1 MIFEKYRVVLG
12 RHGLKN
18 RVALMVLYAMCE
30 HGYSYWRAVAEV
42 AAFYGRDKE
51 TEHSSLCY
59 WVLAA
64 GIETPLPAL
73 FKKLVAEVEIYE
85 KEEADENG
93 IHA

>member
-1 MIFEKYRVVLG
+1 MFEKYRVVLA

-18 RVALMVLYAMCE
+18 RVALLILYAMRE
-30 HGYSYWRAVAEV
+30 HSISYWRAVAEV
-42 AAFYGRDKE
+42 AAFYGRDKA

-73 FKKLVAEVEIYE
+73 FKKLVREVEDYE
-85 KEEADENG
+85 KEALDEN
-93 IHA
+93 